1 MSSLAVDS
9 AEVGSC
15 DVSLDTTLSSSPSD
29 NDDNTSEDSGAN
41 DVSSSLLGSLYNILT
56 FDKREKA
63 PPPELLRSIFKTFL
77 DEGIYNLTKSDIL
90 AIDKKDIVGVCRDI
104 KVRYPQVWS
113 KSVAKLL
120 GAVLKAISTVK
131 LQVLRAPEE
140 PIEGS
145 FVEAYWANKSWCCG
159 QIAKIHYYNSD
170 GSVCTP
176 PPLGTIHATS
186 SGASVATHGNGAD
199 FAGSSTIV
207 KYDISYLDS
216 SVENDV
222 GRDRIRLLD
231 DRAKLLAGA
240 VQKENYSLL
249 FHYMK
254 EFQNDANTERIGCG
268 LMALIVYS
276 PEWRQSI
283 GDSHKIPL
291 LEMGAGKILIS
302 VIRRNSNVPYYGSD
316 INEAT
321 DEIKNSVAAI
331 DKALRALYNFTFH
344 LVHGSQEFLIRSLVH
359 YDANEV
365 VSCALNAF
373 PHVRDIQ
380 RWGRLT
386 LQRLNYPMSDPE
398 DLEVEDL

>member
-1 MSSLAVDS
+1 MSSLAVNS
-9 AEVGSC
+9 AKDESC

-29 NDDNTSEDSGAN
+29 DDDNTSEHSGAS
-41 DVSSSLLGSLYNILT
+41 DVSTSFLGSLHNILSL
-56 FDKREKA
+56 EKHEKTRA
-63 PPPELLRSIFKTFL
+63 PELLRGIFETFL
-77 DEGIYNLTKSDIL
+77 DEGIYHLTKSDIL
-90 AIDKKDIVGVCRDI
+90 AMDKKDIVSVCRDI
-104 KVRYPQVWS
+104 KLHYPQVWS
-113 KSVAKLL
+113 KSIARLF
-120 GAVLKAISTVK
+120 GSVLKAISTVK

-140 PIEGS
+140 PVEGS

-159 QIAKIHYYNSD
+159 QIAKIHYYNAD
-170 GSVCTP
+170 GSVCTTP
-176 PPLGTIHATS
+176 PIGTIHAS
-186 SGASVATHGNGAD
+186 SSPASLALHSNAAD
-199 FAGSSTIV
+199 RTGCGTMV

-222 GRDRIRLLD
+222 ARNRIRLLD
-231 DRAKLLAGA
+231 DKGKALAEA
-240 VQKENYSLL
+240 VKKENYSLL

-291 LEMGAGKILIS
+291 LEMGAGKILIG
-302 VIRRNSNVPYYGSD
+302 VIRRNSNVAYYGSN
-316 INEAT
+316 ISEAT

-365 VSCALNAF
+365 VTRALNAF
-373 PHVRDIQ
+373 PQVRDIQ

-386 LQRLNYPMSDPE
+386 LQRLNYPTSE